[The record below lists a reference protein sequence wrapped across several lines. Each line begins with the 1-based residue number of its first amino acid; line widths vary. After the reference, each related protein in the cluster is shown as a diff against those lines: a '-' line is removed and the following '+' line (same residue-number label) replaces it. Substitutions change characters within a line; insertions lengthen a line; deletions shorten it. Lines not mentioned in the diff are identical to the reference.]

1 MHDEQMGEQKV
12 QIARLLLDR
21 MSRRFYPLACQSFAV
36 HGSTV
41 DGALFALFRKKGL
54 PFAENR
60 KVRNSI
66 VRKYVHFR
74 LELASTVVKEDSR
87 QSPFLESTMKD
98 NLDFDITRSFSEEF
112 DGVRKALLPFR
123 PPFAMTG
130 AEVIPLLSLLSGETG
145 TNLSSLADDFTE
157 ETKGYLEKVLDE
169 SHRFME
175 ALSFCDPRFHD
186 GTKKK
191 IPFLL
196 EQCICENLG
205 MEQGGLVAESAQIL
219 MPLTE
224 VTPFIA
230 RKEMTPGGARFF
242 YHYLLFR
249 AIMVS
254 FFASYMWQ
262 DRKLKDDVYRG
273 IMRSRPMVR
282 LIRAGKAIHFL
293 REEDLPLSQ
302 RLYLKIHMFMRQW
315 AIFDPKNE
323 KTWYRYYPN
332 FTSYITDRM
341 AEEGFED
348 RINGLL
354 DEFCHTDDF
363 VLSERDRNFLIQET
377 EAFINTACR
386 TMYFAYGIGFRKPED
401 FIASQWKEH
410 TKNPLLKGMKK
421 IFGL

>member
-1 MHDEQMGEQKV
+1 MHDEQMGEQKI

-21 MSRRFYPLACQSFAV
+21 MSRRFYPLACRSFTEE
-36 HGSTV
+36 GKTV
-41 DGALFALFRKKGL
+41 DTALFALFRKKGL

-66 VRKYVHFR
+66 IRKYVHFR
-74 LELASTVVKEDSR
+74 LELASLVVKEGSR
-87 QSPFLESTMKD
+87 QSPFLETTMKD
-98 NLDFDITRSFSEEF
+98 NLDFDITRSFSAEF
-112 DGVRKALLPFR
+112 DGVRKALLPFK

-130 AEVIPLLSLLSGETG
+130 ASVIPLLTLLSGETG
-145 TNLSSLADDFTE
+145 TNLSPLADEFME
-157 ETKGYLEKVLDE
+157 ETKGYLEKVQDE
-169 SHRFME
+169 SRRFME

-186 GTKKK
+186 NSKGKLPT
-191 IPFLL
+191 LL
-196 EQCICENLG
+196 TRCICENLG
-205 MEQGGLVAESAQIL
+205 MEEGGLVVESAQIL

-224 VTPFIA
+224 VVPFIA
-230 RKEMTPGGARFF
+230 KKELTPEGARFF

-249 AIMVS
+249 SLLVS

-262 DRKLKDDVYRG
+262 DRTLKDDVYRG
-273 IMRSRPMVR
+273 IMKSRPMVR

-302 RLYLKIHMFMRQW
+302 RLYLKMHMFMRQW
-315 AIFDPKNE
+315 AIFDPKN
-323 KTWYRYYPN
+323 KKAWYRYYPN

-341 AEEGFED
+341 EDEGFED

-354 DEFCHTDDF
+354 DEFCRSDGF
-363 VLSERDRNFLIQET
+363 VLSERDRNFLLQET
-377 EAFINTACR
+377 EAFINTSCR

-401 FIASQWKEH
+401 FIASRWKEH
-410 TKNPLLKGMKK
+410 TKNPFLKGMKK

>member
-1 MHDEQMGEQKV
+1 MHDEQMGEQKI
-12 QIARLLLDR
+12 QIARILLER
-21 MSRRFYPLACQSFAV
+21 MSRRFYPLACRSFTDT
-36 HGSTV
+36 GSTI
-41 DGALFALFRKKGL
+41 DAALFALFRKKGL
-54 PFAENR
+54 PFAESR

-74 LELASTVVKEDSR
+74 LELASLVVKEDSR
-87 QSPFLESTMKD
+87 QNPFLESTMKD
-98 NLDFDITRSFSEEF
+98 NLDFDITRAFSAEF

-123 PPFAMTG
+123 PPFTMTG

-145 TNLSSLADDFTE
+145 ANLSPLADDFTK
-157 ETKGYLEKVLDE
+157 ETKGYLEKVKEE

-186 GTKKK
+186 TTKTEL
-191 IPFLL
+191 PFLL
-196 EQCICENLG
+196 KQCICENLG
-205 MEQGGLVAESAQIL
+205 MEQGGLVVESAQIL

-230 RKEMTPGGARFF
+230 RKELTPGGARFF

-249 AIMVS
+249 ALMVS

-262 DRKLKDDVYRG
+262 DRKLKDPVYLG
-273 IMRSRPMVR
+273 ILKSRPMVR

-302 RLYLKIHMFMRQW
+302 RLYLKMHMFMRQW

-323 KTWYRYYPN
+323 KAWYRYYPN

-341 AEEGFED
+341 EDEHFED

-377 EAFINTACR
+377 AAFINTSCR

>member
-1 MHDEQMGEQKV
+1 MHDEQMGEQKI
-12 QIARLLLDR
+12 QIARILLER
-21 MSRRFYPLACQSFAV
+21 MSRRFYPLACRSFTDT
-36 HGSTV
+36 GSTI
-41 DGALFALFRKKGL
+41 DAALFALFRKKGL
-54 PFAENR
+54 PFAESR

-74 LELASTVVKEDSR
+74 LELASMVVKEDSR
-87 QSPFLESTMKD
+87 QTPFLESTMKD

-123 PPFAMTG
+123 PPFTMTG

-145 TNLSSLADDFTE
+145 TNLSPLADDFTK
-157 ETKGYLEKVLDE
+157 ETKGYLEKVKEE

-186 GTKKK
+186 TTKTEL
-191 IPFLL
+191 PFLL
-196 EQCICENLG
+196 KQCIFENLG
-205 MEQGGLVAESAQIL
+205 MEQGGLVVESAQIL

-230 RKEMTPGGARFF
+230 RKELTPGGAQFF

-249 AIMVS
+249 ALMVS

-262 DRKLKDDVYRG
+262 DRKLKDPVYLG
-273 IMRSRPMVR
+273 ILKSRPMVW

-302 RLYLKIHMFMRQW
+302 RLYLKMHMFMRQW

-323 KTWYRYYPN
+323 KAWYRYYPN

-341 AEEGFED
+341 EDEHFED

-377 EAFINTACR
+377 AAFINTSCR

>member
-1 MHDEQMGEQKV
+1 MHDEQMGEQKI
-12 QIARLLLDR
+12 QIARILLER
-21 MSRRFYPLACQSFAV
+21 MSRRFYPLACRSFTDT
-36 HGSTV
+36 GSTI
-41 DGALFALFRKKGL
+41 DAALFALFRKKGL
-54 PFAENR
+54 PFAESR

-66 VRKYVHFR
+66 VRKYVPFR
-74 LELASTVVKEDSR
+74 LELASLVVKEDSR
-87 QSPFLESTMKD
+87 QNPFLESTMKD

-123 PPFAMTG
+123 PPFTMTG

-145 TNLSSLADDFTE
+145 ANLSPLADDFTK
-157 ETKGYLEKVLDE
+157 ETKGYLEKVKEE

-186 GTKKK
+186 TTKTEL
-191 IPFLL
+191 PFLL
-196 EQCICENLG
+196 KQCICENLG
-205 MEQGGLVAESAQIL
+205 MEQGGLVVESAQIL

-230 RKEMTPGGARFF
+230 RKELTPGGARFF

-249 AIMVS
+249 ALMVS

-262 DRKLKDDVYRG
+262 DRKLKDPVYLG
-273 IMRSRPMVR
+273 ILKSRPMVR

-302 RLYLKIHMFMRQW
+302 RLYLKMHMFMRQW

-323 KTWYRYYPN
+323 KAWYRYYPN

-341 AEEGFED
+341 EDEHFED

-377 EAFINTACR
+377 AAFINTSCR

>member
-1 MHDEQMGEQKV
+1 MHDEQMGEQKI
-12 QIARLLLDR
+12 QIARILLER
-21 MSRRFYPLACQSFAV
+21 MSRRFYPLACRSFTDT
-36 HGSTV
+36 GSTI
-41 DGALFALFRKKGL
+41 DAALFALFRKKGL
-54 PFAENR
+54 PFAESR

-74 LELASTVVKEDSR
+74 LELASLVVKEDSR
-87 QSPFLESTMKD
+87 QNPFLESTMKD

-123 PPFAMTG
+123 PPFTMTG

-145 TNLSSLADDFTE
+145 TNLSPLADDFTK
-157 ETKGYLEKVLDE
+157 ETKGYLEKVKEE

-186 GTKKK
+186 TTKTEL
-191 IPFLL
+191 PFLL
-196 EQCICENLG
+196 KQCICENLG
-205 MEQGGLVAESAQIL
+205 MEQGGLVVESAQIL
-219 MPLTE
+219 MPITE

-230 RKEMTPGGARFF
+230 RKELTPGGARFF

-249 AIMVS
+249 ALMVS

-262 DRKLKDDVYRG
+262 DRKLKDPVYLG
-273 IMRSRPMVR
+273 ILKSRPMVR

-302 RLYLKIHMFMRQW
+302 RLYLKMHMFMRQW

-323 KTWYRYYPN
+323 KAWYRYYPN

-341 AEEGFED
+341 EDEHFED

-377 EAFINTACR
+377 AAFINTSCR
-386 TMYFAYGIGFRKPED
+386 TMYFAYGIGFRRPED
-401 FIASQWKEH
+401 FIDSRWNEQ
-410 TKNPLLKGMKK
+410 TKNPLLKGFKK

>member
-1 MHDEQMGEQKV
+1 MHDEQMGEQKI
-12 QIARLLLDR
+12 QIARILLER
-21 MSRRFYPLACQSFAV
+21 MSRRFYPLACRSFTDT
-36 HGSTV
+36 GSTI
-41 DGALFALFRKKGL
+41 DAALFALFRKKGL
-54 PFAENR
+54 PFAESR

-74 LELASTVVKEDSR
+74 LELASMVVKEDSR
-87 QSPFLESTMKD
+87 QTPFLESTMKD

-123 PPFAMTG
+123 PPFTMTG

-145 TNLSSLADDFTE
+145 TNLSPLADDFTK
-157 ETKGYLEKVLDE
+157 ETKGYLEKVKEE

-186 GTKKK
+186 TTKTEL
-191 IPFLL
+191 PFLL
-196 EQCICENLG
+196 KQCICENLG
-205 MEQGGLVAESAQIL
+205 MEQGGLVVESAQIL

-230 RKEMTPGGARFF
+230 RKELTPGGAQFF

-249 AIMVS
+249 ALMVS

-262 DRKLKDDVYRG
+262 DRKLKDPVYLG
-273 IMRSRPMVR
+273 ILKSRPMVW

-302 RLYLKIHMFMRQW
+302 RLYLKMHMFMRQW

-323 KTWYRYYPN
+323 KAWYRYYPN

-341 AEEGFED
+341 EDEHFED

-377 EAFINTACR
+377 AAFINTSCR
-386 TMYFAYGIGFRKPED
+386 TMYFAYGIGFQKPED

>member
-1 MHDEQMGEQKV
+1 MHDEQMGEQKI
-12 QIARLLLDR
+12 QIARILLER
-21 MSRRFYPLACQSFAV
+21 MSRRFYPLACRSFTDT
-36 HGSTV
+36 GSTI
-41 DGALFALFRKKGL
+41 DAALFALFRKKGL
-54 PFAENR
+54 PFAESR

-74 LELASTVVKEDSR
+74 LELASLVVKEDSR
-87 QSPFLESTMKD
+87 QNPFLESTMKD

-123 PPFAMTG
+123 PPFTMTG

-145 TNLSSLADDFTE
+145 ANLSPLADDFTKE
-157 ETKGYLEKVLDE
+157 MKGYLEKVKEE

-186 GTKKK
+186 TTKTEL
-191 IPFLL
+191 PFLL
-196 EQCICENLG
+196 KQCICENLG
-205 MEQGGLVAESAQIL
+205 MEQGGLVVESAQIL

-230 RKEMTPGGARFF
+230 RKELTPGGARFF

-249 AIMVS
+249 ALMVS

-262 DRKLKDDVYRG
+262 DRKLKDPVYLK
-273 IMRSRPMVR
+273 SRPMVR

-302 RLYLKIHMFMRQW
+302 RLYLKMHMFMRQW

-323 KTWYRYYPN
+323 KAWYRYYPN

-341 AEEGFED
+341 EDEHFED

-377 EAFINTACR
+377 AAFINTSCR

>member
-1 MHDEQMGEQKV
+1 MHDEQMGEQKI
-12 QIARLLLDR
+12 QIARILLER
-21 MSRRFYPLACQSFAV
+21 MSRRFYPLACRSFTDA
-36 HGSTV
+36 GSTI
-41 DGALFALFRKKGL
+41 DAALFALFRKKGL
-54 PFAENR
+54 PFAESR

-74 LELASTVVKEDSR
+74 LELASMVVKEDSR
-87 QSPFLESTMKD
+87 QNPFLESTMKD

-123 PPFAMTG
+123 PPFTMTG

-145 TNLSSLADDFTE
+145 ANLSPLADDFTK
-157 ETKGYLEKVLDE
+157 ETKGYLEKVKEE

-186 GTKKK
+186 TTKTEL
-191 IPFLL
+191 PFLL
-196 EQCICENLG
+196 KQCICENLG
-205 MEQGGLVAESAQIL
+205 MEQGGLVVESAQIL

-230 RKEMTPGGARFF
+230 RKELTSGGARFF

-249 AIMVS
+249 ALMVS

-262 DRKLKDDVYRG
+262 DRKLKDPVYLG
-273 IMRSRPMVR
+273 ILKSRPMVR

-302 RLYLKIHMFMRQW
+302 RLYLKMHMFMRQW

-323 KTWYRYYPN
+323 KAWYRYYPN

-341 AEEGFED
+341 EDEHFED

-377 EAFINTACR
+377 AAFINTSCR

-410 TKNPLLKGMKK
+410 TKNPLLNGMKK

>member
-1 MHDEQMGEQKV
+1 MHDEQMGEQKI
-12 QIARLLLDR
+12 QITRILLER
-21 MSRRFYPLACQSFAV
+21 MSRRFYPLACRSFTDT
-36 HGSTV
+36 GSTI
-41 DGALFALFRKKGL
+41 DAALFALFRKKGL
-54 PFAENR
+54 PFAESR

-74 LELASTVVKEDSR
+74 LELASMVVKEDSR
-87 QSPFLESTMKD
+87 QTPFLESTMKD

-123 PPFAMTG
+123 PPFTMTG

-145 TNLSSLADDFTE
+145 ANLSPLADDFTK
-157 ETKGYLEKVLDE
+157 ETKGYLEKVKEE

-186 GTKKK
+186 TTKTEL
-191 IPFLL
+191 PFLL
-196 EQCICENLG
+196 KQCICENLG
-205 MEQGGLVAESAQIL
+205 MEQGGLVVESAQIL

-230 RKEMTPGGARFF
+230 RKELTPGGAQFF

-249 AIMVS
+249 ALMVS

-262 DRKLKDDVYRG
+262 DRKLKDPVYLG
-273 IMRSRPMVR
+273 ILKSRPMVW

-302 RLYLKIHMFMRQW
+302 RLYLKMHMFMRQW

-323 KTWYRYYPN
+323 KAWYRYYPN

-341 AEEGFED
+341 EDEHFED

-377 EAFINTACR
+377 AAFINTSCR

>member
-1 MHDEQMGEQKV
+1 M
-12 QIARLLLDR
+12 
-21 MSRRFYPLACQSFAV
+21 
-36 HGSTV
+36 
-41 DGALFALFRKKGL
+41 
-54 PFAENR
+54 
-60 KVRNSI
+60 RNSI

-74 LELASTVVKEDSR
+74 LELASLVVKEDSR
-87 QSPFLESTMKD
+87 QNPFLESTMKD

-123 PPFAMTG
+123 PPFTMTG

-145 TNLSSLADDFTE
+145 ANLSPLADDFTK
-157 ETKGYLEKVLDE
+157 ETKGYLEKVKEE

-186 GTKKK
+186 TTKTEL
-191 IPFLL
+191 PFLL
-196 EQCICENLG
+196 KQCICENLG
-205 MEQGGLVAESAQIL
+205 MEQGGLVVESAQIL

-230 RKEMTPGGARFF
+230 RKELTPGGARFF

-249 AIMVS
+249 ALMVS

-262 DRKLKDDVYRG
+262 DRKLKDPVYLG
-273 IMRSRPMVR
+273 ILKSRPMVR

-302 RLYLKIHMFMRQW
+302 RLYLKMHMFMRQW

-323 KTWYRYYPN
+323 KAWYRYYPN

-341 AEEGFED
+341 EDEHFED

-377 EAFINTACR
+377 AAFINTSCR

>member
-1 MHDEQMGEQKV
+1 MHDEQMGEQKI
-12 QIARLLLDR
+12 QIARILLER
-21 MSRRFYPLACQSFAV
+21 MSRRFYPLACRSFTDT
-36 HGSTV
+36 GSTI
-41 DGALFALFRKKGL
+41 DAALFALFRKKGL
-54 PFAENR
+54 PFAESR

-74 LELASTVVKEDSR
+74 LELASLVVKEDSR
-87 QSPFLESTMKD
+87 QNPFLESTMKD

-123 PPFAMTG
+123 PPFTMTG

-145 TNLSSLADDFTE
+145 ANLSPLADDFTK
-157 ETKGYLEKVLDE
+157 ETKGYLEKVKEE

-186 GTKKK
+186 TTKTEL
-191 IPFLL
+191 PFLL
-196 EQCICENLG
+196 KQCICENLG
-205 MEQGGLVAESAQIL
+205 MEQGGLVVESAQIL

-230 RKEMTPGGARFF
+230 RKELTPGGARFF

-249 AIMVS
+249 ALMVS

-262 DRKLKDDVYRG
+262 DRKLKDPVYLG
-273 IMRSRPMVR
+273 ILKSRPMVR

-302 RLYLKIHMFMRQW
+302 RLCLKMHMFMRQW

-323 KTWYRYYPN
+323 KAWYRYYPN

-341 AEEGFED
+341 EDEHFED

-377 EAFINTACR
+377 AAFINTSCR

>member
-1 MHDEQMGEQKV
+1 MHDEQMGEQKI
-12 QIARLLLDR
+12 QIARILLER
-21 MSRRFYPLACQSFAV
+21 MSRRFYPLACRSFTDT
-36 HGSTV
+36 GSTI
-41 DGALFALFRKKGL
+41 DAALFALFRKKGL
-54 PFAENR
+54 PFAESR

-74 LELASTVVKEDSR
+74 LELASLVVKEDSR
-87 QSPFLESTMKD
+87 QNPFLESTMKD

-123 PPFAMTG
+123 PPFTMTG

-145 TNLSSLADDFTE
+145 ANLSPLADDFTK
-157 ETKGYLEKVLDE
+157 ETKGYLEKVKEE

-186 GTKKK
+186 TTKTEL
-191 IPFLL
+191 PFLL
-196 EQCICENLG
+196 KQRICENLG
-205 MEQGGLVAESAQIL
+205 MEQGGLVVESAQIL

-230 RKEMTPGGARFF
+230 RKELTPGGARFF

-249 AIMVS
+249 ALMVS

-262 DRKLKDDVYRG
+262 DRKLKDPVYLG
-273 IMRSRPMVR
+273 ILKSRPMVR

-302 RLYLKIHMFMRQW
+302 RLYLKMHMFMRQW

-323 KTWYRYYPN
+323 KAWYRYYPN

-341 AEEGFED
+341 EDEHFED

-377 EAFINTACR
+377 AAFINTSCR

>member
-1 MHDEQMGEQKV
+1 MHDEQMGEQKI
-12 QIARLLLDR
+12 QIARILLER
-21 MSRRFYPLACQSFAV
+21 MSRRFYPLACRSFTDT
-36 HGSTV
+36 GSTI
-41 DGALFALFRKKGL
+41 DAALFALFRKKGL
-54 PFAENR
+54 PFAESR

-74 LELASTVVKEDSR
+74 LELASLVVKEDSR
-87 QSPFLESTMKD
+87 QNPFLESTMKD

-123 PPFAMTG
+123 PPFTMTG

-145 TNLSSLADDFTE
+145 ANLSPLADDFTK
-157 ETKGYLEKVLDE
+157 ETKGYLEKVKEE

-186 GTKKK
+186 TTKTEL
-191 IPFLL
+191 PFLL
-196 EQCICENLG
+196 KQCICENLG
-205 MEQGGLVAESAQIL
+205 MEQGGLVVESAQIL

-224 VTPFIA
+224 VTSFIA
-230 RKEMTPGGARFF
+230 RKELTPGDARFF

-249 AIMVS
+249 ALMVS

-262 DRKLKDDVYRG
+262 DRKLKDPVYLG
-273 IMRSRPMVR
+273 ILKSRPMVR

-302 RLYLKIHMFMRQW
+302 RLYLKMHMFMRQW

-323 KTWYRYYPN
+323 KAWYRYYPN

-341 AEEGFED
+341 EDEHFED

-377 EAFINTACR
+377 AAFINTSCR